1 MKYTEICSLG
11 RKRNEQLSQSLLY
24 KPKQWQCWDLLE
36 IKAISF
42 MKVSWY
48 FWLLDRLQT
57 KCNRKTAQSFSKPSS
72 SPLCISSLCLL
83 LLLTQNTSFLTL
95 LISKHVKVFPCNKQF
110 CDLNRV
116 FENLTQFWH
125 DWPGDSARFHTLR
138 VQSHKRVHATAFAH
152 TNPFQCQ
159 AKVQVTICI
168 SDQKAVDQHFQ
179 PSSNNP
185 FFGFD

>member
-1 MKYTEICSLG
+1 
-11 RKRNEQLSQSLLY
+11 
-24 KPKQWQCWDLLE
+24 
-36 IKAISF
+36 
-42 MKVSWY
+42 MKVSWH

-57 KCNRKTAQSFSKPSS
+57 KCNRKTAQSFSFLCREKPSS
-72 SPLCISSLCLL
+72 SPLCISSLCVFFYY
-83 LLLTQNTSFLTL
+83 SHRTL
-95 LISKHVKVFPCNKQF
+95 HFWHYWSPNVKVFPCNKQF
-110 CDLNRV
+110 CDLNRM